1 MIELRSELIR
11 QPTDP
16 EAKIQELLPT
26 NLAGNIIR
34 LAAVLTG
41 VKNLK
46 KLEALAHTD
55 LFSLSP
61 PKVWQVEP

>member
-1 MIELRSELIR
+1 MIEIRSELIR

-26 NLAGNIIR
+26 NLAGNITR

-46 KLEALAHTD
+46 KLEAQILK
-55 LFSLSP
+55 P
-61 PKVWQVEP
+61 I

>member
-1 MIELRSELIR
+1 MRFWNTRPQVDGMVKLCSELIR

-26 NLAGNIIR
+26 NLAGNITR

-46 KLEALAHTD
+46 N
-55 LFSLSP
+55 
-61 PKVWQVEP
+61 

>member
-1 MIELRSELIR
+1 MRFWNTRPPVDGMIELRSELIR
-11 QPTDP
+11 QPTDT

-26 NLAGNIIR
+26 NLAGNITR

-46 KLEALAHTD
+46 KLEAQILKTI
-55 LFSLSP
+55 
-61 PKVWQVEP
+61 

>member
-1 MIELRSELIR
+1 MRFWNTRPQVGGMIELRSELIR

-26 NLAGNIIR
+26 NLAGNITR
-34 LAAVLTG
+34 LVAVLTG

-46 KLEALAHTD
+46 KTRRSD
-55 LFSLSP
+55 T
-61 PKVWQVEP
+61 

>member
-1 MIELRSELIR
+1 MRFWNTRPQVDGMIELRSELIR

-26 NLAGNIIR
+26 NLAGNITR
-34 LAAVLTG
+34 LAAVLTE

-46 KLEALAHTD
+46 KLEAQILKTI
-55 LFSLSP
+55 
-61 PKVWQVEP
+61 

>member
-1 MIELRSELIR
+1 MIEFRSQLIR
-11 QPTDP
+11 QSTDP

-26 NLAGNIIR
+26 NLAGNITR

-46 KLEALAHTD
+46 KLEAQILM
-55 LFSLSP
+55 P
-61 PKVWQVEP
+61 I

>member
-1 MIELRSELIR
+1 MRFWNTRPQVNDMIELRSELIR
-11 QPTDP
+11 RPTDP

-26 NLAGNIIR
+26 NLAGNITR

-46 KLEALAHTD
+46 KLEAQILM
-55 LFSLSP
+55 P
-61 PKVWQVEP
+61 I

>member
-1 MIELRSELIR
+1 MTELRSELIR

-26 NLAGNIIR
+26 NLAGNITR
-34 LAAVLTG
+34 LAAVLTV

-46 KLEALAHTD
+46 KLEAQILK
-55 LFSLSP
+55 P
-61 PKVWQVEP
+61 I

>member
-1 MIELRSELIR
+1 MRFWNTRPQVDDMIELRSELIR

-26 NLAGNIIR
+26 NLAGNITR
-34 LAAVLTG
+34 LAAVLAG

-46 KLEALAHTD
+46 KLEAQILK
-55 LFSLSP
+55 P
-61 PKVWQVEP
+61 I

>member
-1 MIELRSELIR
+1 MRFWNTRPQVDGMTELRAELIR

-16 EAKIQELLPT
+16 EAKIQELLLT
-26 NLAGNIIR
+26 KLAGNITR

-46 KLEALAHTD
+46 KLEAQILK
-55 LFSLSP
+55 P
-61 PKVWQVEP
+61 M

>member
-1 MIELRSELIR
+1 MRFWNTRPQVDGMIELRSELIR

-26 NLAGNIIR
+26 NLAGNITR
-34 LAAVLTG
+34 LVAVLTG

-46 KLEALAHTD
+46 KLEAQILK
-55 LFSLSP
+55 P
-61 PKVWQVEP
+61 I

>member
-1 MIELRSELIR
+1 MRFWNTQPQVDGMIELRSELIR
-11 QPTDP
+11 QLTDP

-26 NLAGNIIR
+26 NLVGNITR

-46 KLEALAHTD
+46 KTRSSD
-55 LFSLSP
+55 T
-61 PKVWQVEP
+61 

>member
-1 MIELRSELIR
+1 MRFWNTRPQVDGMIELRSELIR

-26 NLAGNIIR
+26 NLAGNITR
-34 LAAVLTG
+34 LAAVLTR

-46 KLEALAHTD
+46 KLEAQILK
-55 LFSLSP
+55 P
-61 PKVWQVEP
+61 M

>member
-1 MIELRSELIR
+1 MRFWNTRPQVDGVIELRSELIR

-26 NLAGNIIR
+26 KLAGNITR
-34 LAAVLTG
+34 LAAVLVG

-46 KLEALAHTD
+46 KLE
-55 LFSLSP
+55 S
-61 PKVWQVEP
+61 

>member
-1 MIELRSELIR
+1 MIGLRSELIH

-26 NLAGNIIR
+26 NLAGNITR

-46 KLEALAHTD
+46 KLEAQILK
-55 LFSLSP
+55 P
-61 PKVWQVEP
+61 I

>member
-1 MIELRSELIR
+1 MRFWNTRPPVDGMIELRSELIR

-26 NLAGNIIR
+26 NLAGNITR
-34 LAAVLTG
+34 LVAVLTG

-46 KLEALAHTD
+46 KTRSSD
-55 LFSLSP
+55 T
-61 PKVWQVEP
+61 

>member
-1 MIELRSELIR
+1 MRFWNTRPQVDGVIELRSELIR

-26 NLAGNIIR
+26 NLAGNITR
-34 LAAVLTG
+34 LAAVLVG

-46 KLEALAHTD
+46 KLE
-55 LFSLSP
+55 S
-61 PKVWQVEP
+61 